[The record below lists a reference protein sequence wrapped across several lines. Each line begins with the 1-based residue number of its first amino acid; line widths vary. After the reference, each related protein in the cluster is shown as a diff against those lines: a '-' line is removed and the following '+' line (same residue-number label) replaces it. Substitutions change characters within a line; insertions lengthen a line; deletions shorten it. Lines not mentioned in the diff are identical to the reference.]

1 MPPWRRLQQSR
12 WRTHSCAMSLSF
24 LLREHFTE
32 GQRRHECRRR
42 TQGCARHR
50 MSLLKWR
57 VFAAMPRDI
66 VERLRRRYRPPHL
79 RLLFIGEAP
88 PASGR
93 FFYRG
98 DSGLYR
104 AMREAF
110 RAMDSSITDENF
122 LAVFQR
128 TGCYLIDMCP
138 HPVDR
143 LDQQSRRAACLASV
157 PSLSR
162 RLRRLQPQR
171 IVTLVRSIRHN
182 VESATQRAGWR
193 GPLLDL
199 PYPGRW
205 IRHREIFLDA
215 LVPQL
220 RALADDQRRT
230 SA

>member
-1 MPPWRRLQQSR
+1 MPPWRRLQQSW
-12 WRTHSCAMSLSF
+12 WRTHSCV
-24 LLREHFTE
+24 
-32 GQRRHECRRR
+32 
-42 TQGCARHR
+42 RHR
-50 MSLLKWR
+50 MSLFDWR
-57 VFAAMPRDI
+57 IFASVPRDI
-66 VERLRRRYRPPHL
+66 IERLRRRYRPAHL

-93 FFYRG
+93 FFYRR

-104 AMREAF
+104 AMRDAF
-110 RAMDSSITDENF
+110 RVLDSSVTDENF

-128 TGCYLIDMCP
+128 TGCYLIDLCP

-143 LDQQSRRAACLASV
+143 LDQRSRRAACLASV
-157 PSLSR
+157 ALLSR
-162 RLRRLQPQR
+162 RIKRLQPQR
-171 IVTLVRSIRHN
+171 IVTLVRSIRDD
-182 VESATQRAGWR
+182 VVRATRRAGWH

-220 RALADDQRRT
+220 KALADDEH
-230 SA
+230 